1 MIFGEK
7 WADGGLFVGDGSTV
21 FGLFRGLMYDF
32 SVFDFDLSEETE
44 VEQQLLGILRDD
56 FFDLLEDVVQD
67 DLAGLALQI
76 G

>member
-1 MIFGEK
+1 
-7 WADGGLFVGDGSTV
+7 
-21 FGLFRGLMYDF
+21 MYDF